1 MLDAREDISD
11 ARRIGAVRTGN
22 LMGDERVE
30 RQLIID
36 LIERECTAYLN
47 RDYETWE
54 NCILKEDRLRRLGAL
69 MGGIMHYVEGFDAQ
83 VLMIEEMFALHPEP
97 NPTSAAEY
105 KRTNWSIRMSGD
117 MAWATF
123 DQYGPRAEDPFVTA
137 GLSHQ
142 VRILEKQ
149 PDGWKIALFGHGDT
163 SLEYIEYPVIRVDE
177 RLNILWMNES
187 AKSELP
193 SHPALR
199 KSGARL
205 HSVRRGDTDRL
216 RVMVA
221 EMSELN
227 IIDYR
232 PSLKNPRGAGNQA
245 LLLEGEDDAKLHVVW
260 VSKQN
265 EMLIVRFNDAQS
277 AEHQLEDAQT
287 LFSLSPAQ
295 LRLASLVLEGL
306 DMPTSAE
313 RLGISLNTAKTHLQR
328 LFDKTGTRSQSALV
342 ARLLGIVPPT

>member
-1 MLDAREDISD
+1 
-11 ARRIGAVRTGN
+11 
-22 LMGDERVE
+22 MGDEQVE

-36 LIERECTAYLN
+36 LIERECTSYLN

-54 NCILKEDRLRRLGAL
+54 GCILKEDRLRRLGAL
-69 MGGIMHYVEGFDAQ
+69 TGGIMHYVEGFAAQ
-83 VLMIEEMFALHPEP
+83 VLMIKEMFALHPVP
-97 NPTSAAEY
+97 NPESAAEY
-105 KRTNWSIRMSGD
+105 MRSNWSIQIGGD
-117 MAWATF
+117 MAWASF
-123 DQYGPRAEDPFVTA
+123 DQYGPRAADPFVTA

-149 PDGWKIALFGHGDT
+149 SDGWKIALFGHGDT
-163 SLEYIEYPVIRVDE
+163 SLEYIEYPVIRIDE

-205 HSVRRGDTDRL
+205 HSARLGDTDRL
-216 RVMVA
+216 RAVA
-221 EMSELN
+221 TEMSELN

-232 PSLKNPRGAGNQA
+232 PSMNNPRGAGNQPV
-245 LLLEGEDDAKLHVVW
+245 LLEGEDDAKQHVAW
-260 VSKQN
+260 VSKQD
-265 EMLIVRFNDAQS
+265 ELLIVSFNDVQS
-277 AEHQLEDAQT
+277 AEHQLEYAQT